1 MKKVLLS
8 VAVVAAFSFVS
19 CKKGWNDAE
28 KKAYMDAC
36 VDGAKQSL
44 GEKEGEDYCSCT
56 MEKIM
61 AKYPSAKELG
71 EVDADEKNKVI
82 QDVAKECLEKK

>member
-8 VAVVAAFSFVS
+8 VAVLAAFSFVS
-19 CKKGWNDAE
+19 CKKGWSDAE

-36 VDGAKQSL
+36 VDGAKQTL
-44 GEKEGEDYCSCT
+44 GDKEGEDYCSCT

-61 AKYPSAKELG
+61 AKYPSAKELSD
-71 EVDADEKNKVI
+71 VSSDEKTKVI
-82 QDVAKECLEKK
+82 QEVAKECLAK